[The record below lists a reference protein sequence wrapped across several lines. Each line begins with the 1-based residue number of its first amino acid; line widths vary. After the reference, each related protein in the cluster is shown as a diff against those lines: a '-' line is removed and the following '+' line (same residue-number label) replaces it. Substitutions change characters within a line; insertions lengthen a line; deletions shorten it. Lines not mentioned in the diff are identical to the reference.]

1 MRRLL
6 LTSTGFGNR
15 RLASLFLDKTG
26 KEPADIKVIFVPT
39 AATDNSA
46 KEMLPYCYRDLTNIG
61 ILPENIFIYE
71 LRYLTSQGR
80 NKTPAEDQCRP
91 LQPFHLLSLEET
103 GYYDAIYFC
112 GGDPKYLLTEV
123 NRTGFNGILK
133 SAVENGLFYIG
144 ASAGAVI
151 AAGNLSNNLG
161 FMENHLYVHCR
172 KGTPCGKLPAGKAV
186 RLTDMQ
192 AVWIEGDDYEI
203 IE

>member
-1 MRRLL
+1 MKTDRLIGIITTLQQNKKVTAPYLAEKFEVSRR
-6 LTSTGFGNR
+6 TVSR
-15 RLASLFLDKTG
+15 
-26 KEPADIKVIFVPT
+26 DIDDICK
-39 AATDNSA
+39 AG
-46 KEMLPYCYRDLTNIG
+46 IG